1 MPAQVKTFRELDREY
16 EKRFGTDFGVPFGA
30 CDFTDQDFIEEM
42 TWALEHGIPF
52 DPNSP
57 RWRWSTEP
65 LPDGVVI

>member
-1 MPAQVKTFRELDREY
+1 MPERRKTYRELDREY
-16 EKRFGTDFGVPFGA
+16 DERFGKSFGVPFGA
-30 CDFTDQDFIEEM
+30 CDFTEEDFIEEM

-52 DPNSP
+52 DRNSP